1 VSAARVRAALT
12 RGTVVLDAERCKGCG
27 LCIPACR
34 PNVLAMGSITNA
46 AGFNLPEL
54 RPGCTGCMA
63 CAEICPDFALEVWK
77 FAEPIVMDAA
87 GEGGDDGPG
96 GDPGGDPGDPGTATG
111 SGGTGADGEV

>member
-1 VSAARVRAALT
+1 MTARLT

-34 PNVLAMGSITNA
+34 PGVLSMSAIVNR

-77 FAEPIVMDAA
+77 FEEPALL
-87 GEGGDDGPG
+87 DDS
-96 GDPGGDPGDPGTATG
+96 A
-111 SGGTGADGEV
+111 ADGREV

>member
-1 VSAARVRAALT
+1 MSEAAPRPSLT

-34 PNVLAMGSITNA
+34 PNVLAMGAATNT

-77 FAEPIVMDAA
+77 FAEPIVMDAPVVQ
-87 GEGGDDGPG
+87 GE
-96 GDPGGDPGDPGTATG
+96 
-111 SGGTGADGEV
+111 S

>member
-1 VSAARVRAALT
+1 MSDREVVT

-34 PNVLAMGSITNA
+34 PGVLSMSSATNE
-46 AGFNLPEL
+46 AGFTLPEL

-77 FAEPIVMDAA
+77 FEEPIVEAAGACDAA
-87 GEGGDDGPG
+87 VAPAGD
-96 GDPGGDPGDPGTATG
+96 G
-111 SGGTGADGEV
+111 S

>member
-1 VSAARVRAALT
+1 VSAAGPRIAVT

-34 PNVLAMGSITNA
+34 PNVLEMGTTMNS
-46 AGFNLPEL
+46 AGFTMPEL

-77 FAEPIVMDAA
+77 FEEPIVRDPSGTQTR
-87 GEGGDDGPG
+87 GED
-96 GDPGGDPGDPGTATG
+96 
-111 SGGTGADGEV
+111 

>member
-1 VSAARVRAALT
+1 VSAPHTRAALT

-77 FAEPIVMDAA
+77 FAEPIVMDTPGVDADGA
-87 GEGGDDGPG
+87 DGDKADG
-96 GDPGGDPGDPGTATG
+96 DK
-111 SGGTGADGEV
+111 ADGEV